1 MSSKKVLKA
10 MEARDWTKVKEL
22 IATTSWTPQDL
33 DQKHG
38 VRTELIFK
46 YVLLFD
52 SCFVFL
58 F

>member
-1 MSSKKVLKA
+1 

-46 YVLLFD
+46 YVLLSD
-52 SCFVFL
+52 SCCLFL